1 MRRLEHFA
9 VPQDA
14 QVATHVRGLAE
25 AAQSLLERF
34 ALLNLNLNPGDVVLH
49 HGAAAAGGD
58 RRWHLPD
65 HERAALRHKGD
76 QEEQDVPHCLGR
88 DLFSYFSRRGVRRWV
103 SQGQVVIRAQ
113 TRLQLLKLFALR
125 GSKVIRLEGA
135 SKTPCG

>member
-103 SQGQVVIRAQ
+103 SQGQVVKSANAIAVVK
-113 TRLQLLKLFALR
+113 TFCFAGVKSYSSR
-125 GSKVIRLEGA
+125 GRQ
-135 SKTPCG
+135 